1 MANVSMVDT
10 KDDNTLVSLAKS
22 GDTKALTRLIEQ
34 FSKKILQ
41 KAKSFKGL
49 SGIEFDDLYQEG
61 MMGFV
66 SAVYSFDETRDI
78 QFSTFALTVATRKML
93 SAIRVS
99 NNKSNLPLRAY
110 IPIEE
115 ENNLLSHSPTPEE
128 VVIYNEEFERI
139 SDFIKNNLSKT
150 EKKVLKLSM
159 LGMSYQEIAEILE
172 CTEKSVDNA
181 IQRIRKKIRDIR

>member
-1 MANVSMVDT
+1 MANVSIVDA

-22 GDTKALTRLIEQ
+22 GDTKALTQLIERY
-34 FSKKILQ
+34 SKIILQ

-49 SGIEFDDLYQEG
+49 SGIESDDLHQEG

-66 SAVYSFDETRDI
+66 SAVYSFDNTIGVE
-78 QFSTFALTVATRKML
+78 FSAYAITVATRKML
-93 SAIRVS
+93 SAIKIA
-99 NNKSNLPLRAY
+99 NNKSNLPLRSY
-110 IPIEE
+110 VPIEE

-128 VVIYNEEFERI
+128 IILYNEELETI
-139 SDFIKNNLSKT
+139 SDFVKNNLSKT
-150 EKKVLKLSM
+150 EKKVLKLSL
-159 LGMSYQEIAEILE
+159 LGMSYSEIAEILE

>member
-1 MANVSMVDT
+1 MANVSIVDA

-22 GDTKALTRLIEQ
+22 GDTKALSQLIERY
-34 FSKKILQ
+34 SKTILQ

-49 SGIEFDDLYQEG
+49 CGIEFDDLYQEG

-78 QFSTFALTVATRKML
+78 QFPTFAMTVAIRKML
-93 SAIRVS
+93 SAIRIS
-99 NNKSNLPLRAY
+99 NNKSNLPLRSY
-110 IPIEE
+110 VSIEE
-115 ENNLLSHSPTPEE
+115 ENNLLSYSPTPEE
-128 VVIYNEEFERI
+128 VVIYNEELEAI
-139 SDFIKNNLSKT
+139 SDFVKNNLSKT
-150 EKKVLKLSM
+150 EKKVLKLSL
-159 LGMSYQEIAEILE
+159 LGMSYSEIAEILE

>member
-1 MANVSMVDT
+1 MVDT

-34 FSKKILQ
+34 YSKKILQ

>member
-1 MANVSMVDT
+1 MANVSVVDA

-22 GDTKALTRLIEQ
+22 GDTKALTQLIERY
-34 FSKKILQ
+34 SKVILQ

-49 SGIEFDDLYQEG
+49 CGIEFDDLYQEG

-66 SAVYSFDETRDI
+66 SSVYSFDETRDI
-78 QFSTFALTVATRKML
+78 QFPTFAMTVATRKML
-93 SAIRVS
+93 SAIKIS
-99 NNKSNLPLRAY
+99 NNKSNLPLRSY
-110 IPIEE
+110 VSIEE

-128 VVIYNEEFERI
+128 VVICNEELEKI
-139 SDFIKNNLSKT
+139 SDFVKNNLSKT
-150 EKKVLKLSM
+150 EKKVLKLSL
-159 LGMSYQEIAEILE
+159 LGMSYSEIAEILE

>member
-1 MANVSMVDT
+1 MANVSIVDA

-22 GDTKALTRLIEQ
+22 GDTKALTQLIERY
-34 FSKKILQ
+34 SKIILQ

-49 SGIEFDDLYQEG
+49 SGIESDDLHQEG

-66 SAVYSFDETRDI
+66 SAVYSFDETHDI
-78 QFSTFALTVATRKML
+78 QFSTFAVTVATRKML
-93 SAIRVS
+93 SAIKIS
-99 NNKSNLPLRAY
+99 NNKSNLPLRSY
-110 IPIEE
+110 VSIEE

-128 VVIYNEEFERI
+128 IILYNEELETI
-139 SDFIKNNLSKT
+139 SDFVKNNLSKN
-150 EKKVLKLSM
+150 EKKVLKLSF
-159 LGMSYQEIAEILE
+159 LGMSYSEIAEILE